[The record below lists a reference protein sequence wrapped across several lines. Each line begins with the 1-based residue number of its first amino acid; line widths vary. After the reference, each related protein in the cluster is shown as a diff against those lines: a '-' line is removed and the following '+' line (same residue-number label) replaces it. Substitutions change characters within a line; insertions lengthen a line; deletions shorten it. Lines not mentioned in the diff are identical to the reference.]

1 MTGTIPPSMLRRA
14 TIEKLA
20 PTGEGIA
27 RTADGVGFVAGAL
40 PGEEVE
46 AEVGEVRKRFW
57 KGRVVS
63 LLTRSPL
70 RRRGKHAE
78 GCAGCDWSFFDTDAA
93 LRARRQLFLET
104 MERIG
109 EIPVASFG
117 DLPIAESAAGYRM
130 RNRFHVSGRGPDA
143 AVGYFAPRTHRV
155 EPAEDCEA
163 LSESMRALLPRL
175 SAALPAAGTGAT
187 ESPT

>member
-1 MTGTIPPSMLRRA
+1 MLRRV

-27 RTADGVGFVAGAL
+27 RTAEGVGFVAGAL

-46 AEVGEVRKRFW
+46 AEVGEVRRKFW

-109 EIPVASFG
+109 GVPGSAFG
-117 DLPIAESAAGYRM
+117 DLPIEESALAYRL
-130 RNRFHVSGRGPDA
+130 RNRFHVSGRGDSA
-143 AVGYFAPRTHRV
+143 RIGYFAPGTHDV
-155 EPAEDCEA
+155 KVTTV
-163 LSESMRALLPRL
+163 S
-175 SAALPAAGTGAT
+175 
-187 ESPT
+187 